1 MPLLSLNDNEYYIV
15 TPAPATNIRSSTGKP
30 ADISIIEKNKI
41 TIFPAS
47 VIIDMAP
54 RSPPIKITRK
64 IKINARKMIIL

>member
-1 MPLLSLNDNEYYIV
+1 MQPYKAWLFSD
-15 TPAPATNIRSSTGKP
+15 
-30 ADISIIEKNKI
+30 IIEKNKI

-64 IKINARKMIIL
+64 IKINARKMIILRHPFSVMVFS